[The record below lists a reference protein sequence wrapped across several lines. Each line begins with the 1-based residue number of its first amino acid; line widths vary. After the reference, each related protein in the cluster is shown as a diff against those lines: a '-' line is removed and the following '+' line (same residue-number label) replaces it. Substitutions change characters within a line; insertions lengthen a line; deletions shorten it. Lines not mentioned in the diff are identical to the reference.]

1 MERSAFAGSR
11 IRERR
16 VALGLRQAEVA
27 LRAGISGS
35 YLNLIEHNRRRI
47 GGKVLLNIA
56 AALEVE
62 PGTLAQG
69 AEKRLLTSLRD
80 AAIARPDVEVDL
92 SKTEDFAD
100 RFTDWAHLIS
110 AQQSQI
116 ASLQQTVSSLSD
128 RLAHDP
134 FLSEALH
141 EVLSTVSAIRST
153 ASILA
158 EPGEMDQNWQ
168 RRFQTNVFQD
178 SIRLATASQSLADY
192 LDGDS
197 DRVLDTLSPLDEL
210 DSLLAKH
217 SYHFAGLETLP
228 DWSDAVADAL
238 LAEVSAAAKI
248 LGMAYFRQYWNDA
261 QSFRLPKLLALVAE
275 LGLDPVR
282 IARETE
288 LSLPLIFRRLAS
300 LPPDPSRPAVG
311 LMVCDSSG
319 GLLFK
324 QPCDDFQAPRVGSA
338 CARWPLYGALTQ
350 IGVAARHQVLHS
362 GRPGNLAA
370 QNLFDTFSVAE
381 RVTSASFEGVPVL
394 RSTMLILR
402 SEKPT
407 SDQSLPIGST
417 CRLCNI
423 QACPARREPSIFA
436 DGF

>member
-56 AALEVE
+56 AALEIE
-62 PGTLAQG
+62 PGTLAEG

-92 SKTEDFAD
+92 GKTEDFAD

-110 AQQSQI
+110 VQQSQI
-116 ASLQQTVSSLSD
+116 TSLQQTVSSLSD

-217 SYHFAGLETLP
+217 SYHFAGLETLL
-228 DWSDAVADAL
+228 DWSDSVADAL

-248 LGMAYFRQYWNDA
+248 LGMAYFRQYWKDA
-261 QSFRLPKLLALVAE
+261 QSFHLPKLLALVAE

-407 SDQSLPIGST
+407 SDQPLPVGST

-423 QACPARREPSIFA
+423 QACPARREPSIFS

>member
-56 AALEVE
+56 SALEIE

-92 SKTEDFAD
+92 GKTEDFAD

-110 AQQSQI
+110 VQQSQI
-116 ASLQQTVSSLSD
+116 TSLQQTVSSLSD

-168 RRFQTNVFQD
+168 RRFRTNVFQD

-228 DWSDAVADAL
+228 NWSDSVADAL
-238 LAEVSAAAKI
+238 LEEVSAAAKI

-261 QSFRLPKLLALVAE
+261 QSFRLPKLLRLVAE

-350 IGVAARHQVLHS
+350 IGVAARHQVLYS
-362 GRPGNLAA
+362 GRPGTLAA

-407 SDQSLPIGST
+407 SDQPLPVGST

-423 QACPARREPSIFA
+423 QACPARREPSIFS

>member
-56 AALEVE
+56 AALEIE

-217 SYHFAGLETLP
+217 SYHFAGLETLL
-228 DWSDAVADAL
+228 DWSDSVADAL

-248 LGMAYFRQYWNDA
+248 LGMAYFRQYWKDA

>member
-56 AALEVE
+56 AALEIE
-62 PGTLAQG
+62 PGTLAEG

-217 SYHFAGLETLP
+217 SYHFAGLETLL
-228 DWSDAVADAL
+228 DWSDSVADAL

-248 LGMAYFRQYWNDA
+248 LGMAYFRQYWKDA

-381 RVTSASFEGVPVL
+381 CVTSASFEGVPVL

-402 SEKPT
+402 TEKPT
-407 SDQSLPIGST
+407 SDQPLPVGST

-423 QACPARREPSIFA
+423 QACPARREPSIFS

>member
-56 AALEVE
+56 AALEIE
-62 PGTLAQG
+62 PGALAQG

-92 SKTEDFAD
+92 TQTEDFAD
-100 RFTDWAHLIS
+100 RFTDWARLIS

-116 ASLQQTVSSLSD
+116 TALQQTVSSLSD

-197 DRVLDTLSPLDEL
+197 DRVLDALSPLDEL
-210 DSLLAKH
+210 DSLLVKQ
-217 SYHFAGLETLP
+217 SYHFAELEDLH
-228 DWSDAVADAL
+228 DWDASVADAL
-238 LAEVSAAAKI
+238 LTGASAAAKI
-248 LGMAYFRQYWNDA
+248 LGMEYFQQYWRDA
-261 QSFRLPKLLALVAE
+261 QMFRLAELGALVGE
-275 LGLDPVR
+275 FGLDPVR
-282 IARETE
+282 IARQTE

-300 LPPDPSRPAVG
+300 LPPDPNRPPVG
-311 LMVCDSSG
+311 LMICDGSG
-319 GLLFK
+319 ALLFK

-338 CARWPLYGALTQ
+338 CALWPLYGALTQ
-350 IGVAARHQVLHS
+350 IGVAARHQILHS
-362 GRPGNLAA
+362 GRPGALGA
-370 QNLFDTFSVAE
+370 QNLFDTFSIAE
-381 RVTSASFEGVPVL
+381 RVTSASFESVPVL

-402 SEKPT
+402 AEKP
-407 SDQSLPIGST
+407 SVGHPLPIGST
-417 CRLCNI
+417 CRLCNV
-423 QACPARREPSIFA
+423 QACPARREPSIFT

>member
-56 AALEVE
+56 AALEIE

-80 AAIARPDVEVDL
+80 AAIARPDVDVDL

-110 AQQSQI
+110 AQHSQI
-116 ASLQQTVSSLSD
+116 ISLQQTVSSLSD

-217 SYHFAGLETLP
+217 SYHFAGLETLS
-228 DWSDAVADAL
+228 DWSDSVADVL

-261 QSFRLPKLLALVAE
+261 QSFRLPKLLRLVAE

-362 GRPGNLAA
+362 GRPGTLAA

-407 SDQSLPIGST
+407 SDQPLPIGST

-423 QACPARREPSIFA
+423 QACPARREPSIFS

>member
-1 MERSAFAGSR
+1 M
-11 IRERR
+11 
-16 VALGLRQAEVA
+16 
-27 LRAGISGS
+27 
-35 YLNLIEHNRRRI
+35 
-47 GGKVLLNIA
+47 
-56 AALEVE
+56 
-62 PGTLAQG
+62 
-69 AEKRLLTSLRD
+69 
-80 AAIARPDVEVDL
+80 EVDL

-116 ASLQQTVSSLSD
+116 TSLQQTVSSLSD

-228 DWSDAVADAL
+228 DWSDSVADAL

-261 QSFRLPKLLALVAE
+261 QSFRLPKLLGLVAE

-350 IGVAARHQVLHS
+350 IGFAARHQVLHS
-362 GRPGNLAA
+362 GRPGTLAT

-407 SDQSLPIGST
+407 SDQPLPIGST

-423 QACPARREPSIFA
+423 QACPARREPSIFS

>member
-56 AALEVE
+56 AALEIE

-116 ASLQQTVSSLSD
+116 TSLQQTVSSLSD

-217 SYHFAGLETLP
+217 SYHFAVLETVP
-228 DWSDAVADAL
+228 NWSDPVADAL

-248 LGMAYFRQYWNDA
+248 LGMAYFKQYWSDA
-261 QSFRLPKLLALVAE
+261 QSFRLPKLLGLVAE

-288 LSLPLIFRRLAS
+288 LSLSLIFRRLAS

-324 QPCDDFQAPRVGSA
+324 KPCDDFQAPRVGSA

-362 GRPGNLAA
+362 GRPGTLAA

-423 QACPARREPSIFA
+423 QACPARREPSIFS

>member
-56 AALEVE
+56 AALETE
-62 PGTLAQG
+62 PGALAQG
-69 AEKRLLTSLRD
+69 AEKSLLTSLRD

-92 SKTEDFAD
+92 SQTEDFAH
-100 RFTDWAHLIS
+100 RFTDWARLIS

-116 ASLQQTVSSLSD
+116 TALQQTVSSLSD

-210 DSLLAKH
+210 DSLLAKNGYH
-217 SYHFAGLETLP
+217 SAELE
-228 DWSDAVADAL
+228 DMRQWSAPVAEGL
-238 LAEVSAAAKI
+238 LAEASAAAKT
-248 LGMAYFRQYWNDA
+248 LGLAYFRQYWRDA
-261 QSFRLPKLLALVAE
+261 QNFRLPKLLQLVAE
-275 LGLDPVR
+275 FGLDPVR
-282 IARETE
+282 IARETD

-300 LPPDPSRPAVG
+300 LPPDPNRPPVG
-311 LMVCDSSG
+311 LMICDGSG

-338 CARWPLYGALTQ
+338 CALWPLYGALTQ
-350 IGVAARHQVLHS
+350 IGVAARHQILHS
-362 GRPGNLAA
+362 GRPGTLGEE
-370 QNLFDTFSVAE
+370 NLFDTFSIAE

-402 SEKPT
+402 AETPT
-407 SDQSLPIGST
+407 SNQPLPIGST

-423 QACPARREPSIFA
+423 DACPARREPSIFS

>member
-16 VALGLRQAEVA
+16 LALGLRQAEVA

-56 AALEVE
+56 AALEIE
-62 PGTLAQG
+62 PGALAQG

-92 SKTEDFAD
+92 TQTEDFAD
-100 RFTDWAHLIS
+100 RFTDWARLIS

-116 ASLQQTVSSLSD
+116 TALQQTVSSLLD

-197 DRVLDTLSPLDEL
+197 DRVLDALSPLDEL
-210 DSLLAKH
+210 DSLLAKQ
-217 SYHFAGLETLP
+217 SYHFAELEELP
-228 DWSDAVADAL
+228 DWDASVADAL
-238 LAEVSAAAKI
+238 LTGASAAAKI
-248 LGMAYFRQYWNDA
+248 LGMEYFQQYWRDA
-261 QSFRLPKLLALVAE
+261 QMFRLAELGALVGE
-275 LGLDPVR
+275 FGLDPVR
-282 IARETE
+282 IARQTE

-300 LPPDPSRPAVG
+300 LPPDPNRPPVG
-311 LMVCDSSG
+311 LMICDGSG
-319 GLLFK
+319 ALLFK

-338 CARWPLYGALTQ
+338 CALWPLYGALTQ
-350 IGVAARHQVLHS
+350 IGVAARHQILHS
-362 GRPGNLAA
+362 GRPGALGA
-370 QNLFDTFSVAE
+370 QNLFDTFSIAE
-381 RVTSASFEGVPVL
+381 RVTSASFESVPVL

-402 SEKPT
+402 AEKP
-407 SDQSLPIGST
+407 SVGHPLPIGST
-417 CRLCNI
+417 CRLCNV
-423 QACPARREPSIFA
+423 QACPARREPSIFT

>member
-56 AALEVE
+56 AALEIE
-62 PGTLAQG
+62 PGALAQG

-80 AAIARPDVEVDL
+80 AAIARPDVAVDL
-92 SKTEDFAD
+92 TQTEDFAD
-100 RFTDWAHLIS
+100 RFTDWARLIS

-116 ASLQQTVSSLSD
+116 TALQQTVSSLSD

-197 DRVLDTLSPLDEL
+197 DRVLDALSPLDEL
-210 DSLLAKH
+210 DSLLAKQ
-217 SYHFAGLETLP
+217 SYHFAELEALP
-228 DWSDAVADAL
+228 DWDASVADAL
-238 LAEVSAAAKI
+238 LTGASAAAKI
-248 LGMAYFRQYWNDA
+248 LGMEYFQQYWRDA
-261 QSFRLPKLLALVAE
+261 QMFRLAELGALVGE
-275 LGLDPVR
+275 FGLDPVR
-282 IARETE
+282 IARQTE

-300 LPPDPSRPAVG
+300 LPPDPNRPPVG
-311 LMVCDSSG
+311 LMICDGSG
-319 GLLFK
+319 ALLFK

-338 CARWPLYGALTQ
+338 CALWPLYGALTQ
-350 IGVAARHQVLHS
+350 IGVAARHQILHS
-362 GRPGNLAA
+362 GRPGALGA
-370 QNLFDTFSVAE
+370 QNLFDTFSIAE
-381 RVTSASFEGVPVL
+381 RVTSASFESVPVL

-402 SEKPT
+402 AEKP
-407 SDQSLPIGST
+407 SVGQPLPIGST
-417 CRLCNI
+417 CRLCNV
-423 QACPARREPSIFA
+423 QACPARREPSIFT

>member
-56 AALEVE
+56 AALEIE

-100 RFTDWAHLIS
+100 RFTDWANLIS

-116 ASLQQTVSSLSD
+116 ISLQQTVSSLSD

-228 DWSDAVADAL
+228 NWSDSVADAL
-238 LAEVSAAAKI
+238 LEEVSAAAKI

-261 QSFRLPKLLALVAE
+261 QSFRLPKLLRLVAE

-350 IGVAARHQVLHS
+350 IGFAARHQVLHS
-362 GRPGNLAA
+362 GRPGTLAT

-407 SDQSLPIGST
+407 SDQPLPIGST

-423 QACPARREPSIFA
+423 QACPARREPSIFSN
-436 DGF
+436 GF

>member
-56 AALEVE
+56 AALEIE

-217 SYHFAGLETLP
+217 SYHFAGLETLL
-228 DWSDAVADAL
+228 DWSDSVADVL

-248 LGMAYFRQYWNDA
+248 LGMAYFRQYWKDA

>member
-56 AALEVE
+56 AALEIE

-80 AAIARPDVEVDL
+80 AAIARPDVDVDL

-110 AQQSQI
+110 AQHSQI
-116 ASLQQTVSSLSD
+116 ISLQQTVSSLSD

-217 SYHFAGLETLP
+217 SYHFAGLETLS
-228 DWSDAVADAL
+228 DWSDSVADVL

-261 QSFRLPKLLALVAE
+261 QSFRLPKLLRLVAE

-362 GRPGNLAA
+362 GRPGTLAV

-407 SDQSLPIGST
+407 SDQPLPIGST

-423 QACPARREPSIFA
+423 QACPARREPSIFS

>member
-56 AALEVE
+56 AALEIE

-116 ASLQQTVSSLSD
+116 TSLQQTVSSLSD

-178 SIRLATASQSLADY
+178 SIRLTTASQSLADY

-217 SYHFAGLETLP
+217 SYHFAGLETLL
-228 DWSDAVADAL
+228 DWSDSVADAL

-248 LGMAYFRQYWNDA
+248 LGMAYFRQYWKDA

-288 LSLPLIFRRLAS
+288 LSLSLIFRRLAS

>member
-1 MERSAFAGSR
+1 
-11 IRERR
+11 
-16 VALGLRQAEVA
+16 
-27 LRAGISGS
+27 
-35 YLNLIEHNRRRI
+35 
-47 GGKVLLNIA
+47 
-56 AALEVE
+56 
-62 PGTLAQG
+62 
-69 AEKRLLTSLRD
+69 
-80 AAIARPDVEVDL
+80 
-92 SKTEDFAD
+92 
-100 RFTDWAHLIS
+100 
-110 AQQSQI
+110 
-116 ASLQQTVSSLSD
+116 
-128 RLAHDP
+128 
-134 FLSEALH
+134 
-141 EVLSTVSAIRST
+141 
-153 ASILA
+153 
-158 EPGEMDQNWQ
+158 MDQNWQ

-228 DWSDAVADAL
+228 DWSDSVADAL
-238 LAEVSAAAKI
+238 LVEVSAAAKI

-261 QSFRLPKLLALVAE
+261 QSFRLPKLLGLVAE

-362 GRPGNLAA
+362 GRPGTLAA

-407 SDQSLPIGST
+407 SDQPLPIGST

-423 QACPARREPSIFA
+423 QACPARREPSIFS

>member
-56 AALEVE
+56 AALETE
-62 PGTLAQG
+62 PGALAQG
-69 AEKRLLTSLRD
+69 AEKSLLTSLRD

-92 SKTEDFAD
+92 SQTEDFAD
-100 RFTDWAHLIS
+100 RFTDWARLIS

-116 ASLQQTVSSLSD
+116 TALQQIVSSLSD

-197 DRVLDTLSPLDEL
+197 DRVLDTMSPLDEL
-210 DSLLAKH
+210 DSLLAKNG
-217 SYHFAGLETLP
+217 YHFAELE
-228 DWSDAVADAL
+228 DMRQWSAPVAEGL
-238 LAEVSAAAKI
+238 LAEASAAAKT
-248 LGMAYFRQYWNDA
+248 LGLAYFRQYWRDTQN
-261 QSFRLPKLLALVAE
+261 FRLPKLLQLVAE
-275 LGLDPVR
+275 FGLDPVR

-300 LPPDPSRPAVG
+300 LPPDPNRPPVG
-311 LMVCDSSG
+311 LMICDGSG

-338 CARWPLYGALTQ
+338 CALWPLYGALTQ
-350 IGVAARHQVLHS
+350 IGVAARHQILHS
-362 GRPGNLAA
+362 GRPGTLGEE
-370 QNLFDTFSVAE
+370 NLFDTFSIAE

-402 SEKPT
+402 VETPT
-407 SDQSLPIGST
+407 SHQPLPIGST

-423 QACPARREPSIFA
+423 HACPARREPSIFS

>member
-56 AALEVE
+56 AALEIE

-178 SIRLATASQSLADY
+178 SIRLTTASQSLADY

-217 SYHFAGLETLP
+217 SYHFAGLETLL
-228 DWSDAVADAL
+228 DWSDSVADAL

-248 LGMAYFRQYWNDA
+248 LGMAYFRQYWKDA

-288 LSLPLIFRRLAS
+288 LSLSLIFRRLAS

>member
-56 AALEVE
+56 AALEIE

-80 AAIARPDVEVDL
+80 AAIARPDVDVDL

-116 ASLQQTVSSLSD
+116 ISLQQTVSSLSD

-217 SYHFAGLETLP
+217 SYHFAGLETLL
-228 DWSDAVADAL
+228 DWSDSVADVL

-261 QSFRLPKLLALVAE
+261 QSFRLPKLLGLVAE

-350 IGVAARHQVLHS
+350 IGVAARHHVLHS
-362 GRPGNLAA
+362 GRPGTLAV

-407 SDQSLPIGST
+407 SDQPLAIGST

-423 QACPARREPSIFA
+423 QACPARREPSIFS

>member
-35 YLNLIEHNRRRI
+35 NLNLIEHNRRRI

-56 AALEVE
+56 AALEIE

-116 ASLQQTVSSLSD
+116 ISLQQTVSSLSD

-158 EPGEMDQNWQ
+158 EPGEMDQNWK

-217 SYHFAGLETLP
+217 SYHFAALETLP

-248 LGMAYFRQYWNDA
+248 LGMAHFRQYWNDA
-261 QSFRLPKLLALVAE
+261 QSFRLPKLLGLVA
-275 LGLDPVR
+275 
-282 IARETE
+282 
-288 LSLPLIFRRLAS
+288 
-300 LPPDPSRPAVG
+300 
-311 LMVCDSSG
+311 
-319 GLLFK
+319 
-324 QPCDDFQAPRVGSA
+324 
-338 CARWPLYGALTQ
+338 
-350 IGVAARHQVLHS
+350 
-362 GRPGNLAA
+362 
-370 QNLFDTFSVAE
+370 
-381 RVTSASFEGVPVL
+381 
-394 RSTMLILR
+394 
-402 SEKPT
+402 
-407 SDQSLPIGST
+407 
-417 CRLCNI
+417 
-423 QACPARREPSIFA
+423 
-436 DGF
+436 

>member
-92 SKTEDFAD
+92 NKTEDFAD

-110 AQQSQI
+110 AQQRQI
-116 ASLQQTVSSLSD
+116 TSLQQTVSSLSD

-217 SYHFAGLETLP
+217 SYHFAGLETLL
-228 DWSDAVADAL
+228 DWSDSVADAL

-248 LGMAYFRQYWNDA
+248 LGMAYFRQYWKDA

>member
-56 AALEVE
+56 SALEIE

-92 SKTEDFAD
+92 GKTEDFAD

-110 AQQSQI
+110 VQQSQI
-116 ASLQQTVSSLSD
+116 TSLQQTVSSLSD

-217 SYHFAGLETLP
+217 SYHFAGLETLS
-228 DWSDAVADAL
+228 DWSDSVADVL

-261 QSFRLPKLLALVAE
+261 QSFRLPKLLRLVAE

-350 IGVAARHQVLHS
+350 IGFAARHQVLHS
-362 GRPGNLAA
+362 GRPGTLAT

-407 SDQSLPIGST
+407 SDQPLPIGST

-423 QACPARREPSIFA
+423 QACPARREPSIFS

>member
-56 AALEVE
+56 AALEIE

-80 AAIARPDVEVDL
+80 AAIARPDVDVDL

-116 ASLQQTVSSLSD
+116 ISLQQTVSSLSD

-197 DRVLDTLSPLDEL
+197 DSVLDTLSLLDEL

-217 SYHFAGLETLP
+217 SYHFAGLETLL
-228 DWSDAVADAL
+228 DWSDSVADVL
-238 LAEVSAAAKI
+238 LAEVSGAAKI

-261 QSFRLPKLLALVAE
+261 QSFRLPKLLRLVAE

-350 IGVAARHQVLHS
+350 IGVAARHHVLHS
-362 GRPGNLAA
+362 GRPGTLAV

-407 SDQSLPIGST
+407 SDQPLAIGST

-423 QACPARREPSIFA
+423 QACPARREPSIFS

>member
-56 AALEVE
+56 AALEIE

-116 ASLQQTVSSLSD
+116 ISLQQTVSSLSD

-217 SYHFAGLETLP
+217 
-228 DWSDAVADAL
+228 V
-238 LAEVSAAAKI
+238 
-248 LGMAYFRQYWNDA
+248 
-261 QSFRLPKLLALVAE
+261 
-275 LGLDPVR
+275 
-282 IARETE
+282 
-288 LSLPLIFRRLAS
+288 LSLCRARNLARLER
-300 LPPDPSRPAVG
+300 LCRGCPIGRG
-311 LMVCDSSG
+311 FSG
-319 GLLFK
+319 GKNL
-324 QPCDDFQAPRVGSA
+324 GH
-338 CARWPLYGALTQ
+338 
-350 IGVAARHQVLHS
+350 GV
-362 GRPGNLAA
+362 
-370 QNLFDTFSVAE
+370 F
-381 RVTSASFEGVPVL
+381 
-394 RSTMLILR
+394 
-402 SEKPT
+402 
-407 SDQSLPIGST
+407 
-417 CRLCNI
+417 
-423 QACPARREPSIFA
+423 
-436 DGF
+436 

>member
-56 AALEVE
+56 AALEIE

-217 SYHFAGLETLP
+217 SYHFAGLETLL
-228 DWSDAVADAL
+228 DWSDSVADAL

-248 LGMAYFRQYWNDA
+248 LGMAYFRQYWKDA

-338 CARWPLYGALTQ
+338 CARWPLSGALTQ

>member
-116 ASLQQTVSSLSD
+116 TSLQQTVSSLSD

-228 DWSDAVADAL
+228 DWSDSVADAL

-248 LGMAYFRQYWNDA
+248 LGMAYFRQYWKDA

>member
-56 AALEVE
+56 AALEIE
-62 PGTLAQG
+62 PGALAQG

-92 SKTEDFAD
+92 TQTEDFAD
-100 RFTDWAHLIS
+100 RFTDWARLIS

-116 ASLQQTVSSLSD
+116 TALQQTVSSLSD

-192 LDGDS
+192 LDSDS
-197 DRVLDTLSPLDEL
+197 DRVLDALSPLDEL
-210 DSLLAKH
+210 DSLLAKQ
-217 SYHFAGLETLP
+217 SYHFAELEELP
-228 DWSDAVADAL
+228 DWDASVADAL
-238 LAEVSAAAKI
+238 LTGASAAAKI
-248 LGMAYFRQYWNDA
+248 LGMEYFQQYWRDA
-261 QSFRLPKLLALVAE
+261 QMFRLAELGALVGE
-275 LGLDPVR
+275 FGLDPVR
-282 IARETE
+282 IARQTE

-300 LPPDPSRPAVG
+300 LPPDPNRPPVG
-311 LMVCDSSG
+311 LMICDGSG
-319 GLLFK
+319 ALLFK

-338 CARWPLYGALTQ
+338 CALWPLYGALTQ
-350 IGVAARHQVLHS
+350 IGVAARHQILHS
-362 GRPGNLAA
+362 GRPGALGA
-370 QNLFDTFSVAE
+370 QNLFDTFSIAE
-381 RVTSASFEGVPVL
+381 RVTSASFESVPVL

-402 SEKPT
+402 AEKP
-407 SDQSLPIGST
+407 SVGQPLPIGST
-417 CRLCNI
+417 CRLCNV
-423 QACPARREPSIFA
+423 QACPARREPSIFT

>member
-1 MERSAFAGSR
+1 MERSGFAGSR

-56 AALEVE
+56 AALEIE

-110 AQQSQI
+110 AQQIQI
-116 ASLQQTVSSLSD
+116 TSLQQTVSSLSD

-228 DWSDAVADAL
+228 DWSDSVADAL

-362 GRPGNLAA
+362 GRPGTLAA

-381 RVTSASFEGVPVL
+381 RVTSVSFEGVPVL

-407 SDQSLPIGST
+407 SDQPLPIGST

-423 QACPARREPSIFA
+423 QACTARREPSIFS

>member
-56 AALEVE
+56 AALEIE
-62 PGTLAQG
+62 PGALAQG

-92 SKTEDFAD
+92 TQTEDFAD
-100 RFTDWAHLIS
+100 RFTDWARLIS

-116 ASLQQTVSSLSD
+116 TALQQTVSSLSD

-192 LDGDS
+192 LDSDS
-197 DRVLDTLSPLDEL
+197 DRVLDALSPLDEL
-210 DSLLAKH
+210 DSLLAKQ
-217 SYHFAGLETLP
+217 SYHFAELEELP
-228 DWSDAVADAL
+228 DWDASVADAL
-238 LAEVSAAAKI
+238 LTGASAAAKI
-248 LGMAYFRQYWNDA
+248 LGMEHLQQYWRDA
-261 QSFRLPKLLALVAE
+261 QMFRLAELGALVGE
-275 LGLDPVR
+275 FGLDPVR
-282 IARETE
+282 IARQTE

-300 LPPDPSRPAVG
+300 LPPDPNRPPVG
-311 LMVCDSSG
+311 LMICDGSG
-319 GLLFK
+319 ALLFK

-338 CARWPLYGALTQ
+338 CALWPLYGALTQ
-350 IGVAARHQVLHS
+350 IGVAARHQILHS
-362 GRPGNLAA
+362 GRPGALGA
-370 QNLFDTFSVAE
+370 QNLFDTFSIAE
-381 RVTSASFEGVPVL
+381 RVTSASFESVPVL

-402 SEKPT
+402 AEKP
-407 SDQSLPIGST
+407 SVGQPLPIGST
-417 CRLCNI
+417 CRLCNV
-423 QACPARREPSIFA
+423 QACPARREPSIFT

>member
-1 MERSAFAGSR
+1 MERNAFAGNR

-16 VALGLRQAEVA
+16 LALGLRQAEVA

-47 GGKVLLNIA
+47 GGKVLLSIA
-56 AALEVE
+56 AALEIE
-62 PGTLAQG
+62 PGALAQG
-69 AEKRLLTSLRD
+69 AEKRLVTSLRD

-92 SKTEDFAD
+92 SQLEDFAD
-100 RFTDWAHLIS
+100 RFTDWARLIS

-116 ASLQQTVSSLSD
+116 TALHQTVSSLSD

-134 FLSEALH
+134 FLSDALH
-141 EVLSTVSAIRST
+141 EVLSTASAIRST

-197 DRVLDTLSPLDEL
+197 DRVLDALSPLDEL
-210 DSLLAKH
+210 DSLLANK
-217 SYHFAGLETLP
+217 SYHFAELENLP
-228 DWSDAVADAL
+228 DWNGAVAETL
-238 LAEVSAAAKI
+238 LAEASAAAKI
-248 LGMAYFRQYWNDA
+248 LGMAYFRQYWRDA
-261 QSFRLPKLLALVAE
+261 QIFRLPKLLSLVADF
-275 LGLDPVR
+275 GLDPVR

-311 LMVCDSSG
+311 LMICDGSG

-324 QPCDDFQAPRVGSA
+324 QPCYDFQAPRVGSA
-338 CARWPLYGALTQ
+338 CALWPLYGALTQ
-350 IGVAARHQVLHS
+350 IGVAARHQISHS
-362 GRPGNLAA
+362 GRPGTLGE
-370 QNLFDTFSVAE
+370 QNLFDTFSIAE
-381 RVTSASFEGVPVL
+381 RVTSASSEGVPVL

-402 SEKPT
+402 AKNLS
-407 SDQSLPIGST
+407 SDQPLPIGST

-423 QACPARREPSIFA
+423 DACPARREPSIFS